1 MNSKITSLLK
11 KIVPDT
17 YYQETTQRPD
27 KYCIFSYYDEKD
39 SMFYEDTNLSE
50 TYYITINYWYKKPS
64 DLMLYKKIKNI
75 LKSNGFT
82 FDGASDLKDGDYYGK
97 SMDFIYEELL

>member
-39 SMFYEDTNLSE
+39 SMFYDDTNLSE
-50 TYYITINYWYKKPS
+50 KYYITINYWYKNSS
-64 DLMLYKKIKNI
+64 DLMLYKQIKNI

-82 FDGASDLKDGDYYGK
+82 FDGASDLKEGDYYGK
-97 SMDFIYEELL
+97 NMDFIYEEIL

>member
-11 KIVPDT
+11 KIVSDT

-50 TYYITINYWYKKPS
+50 TYYITINYWYKNHS
-64 DLMLYKKIKNI
+64 DLMLYKQIKNI

-82 FDGASDLKDGDYYGK
+82 FDGASDLKEGDYYGK
-97 SMDFIYEELL
+97 NMDFIYEELL

>member
-11 KIVPDT
+11 KIVPDI
-17 YYQETTQRPD
+17 YYQETTQRHD

-50 TYYITINYWYKKPS
+50 THYITINYWYKNPS
-64 DLMLYKKIKNI
+64 DLMLYKQIKNI

-82 FDGASDLKDGDYYGK
+82 FDGASDLKEGDYYGK
-97 SMDFIYEELL
+97 NMDFIYEELL